1 LGQILGPAYRVQP
14 GDAKIVKTLDVVSIC
29 NALVDILVKATD
41 HDIKALGLNKGIMHL
56 VDDDRQKSVIDYFK
70 STETTKE
77 LGGSS
82 MNAIRTL
89 AELGAKTSFAGT
101 VGQDSFGEL
110 ISTRMKSLGIA
121 SHIRHAP
128 AHTGLCFILVT
139 PDGERT
145 MNTSL
150 GASCLYDDKIVPHD
164 DIKAAK
170 IFHFSGYQWANESQI
185 DAIKKALATAKQ
197 ARTLISFDLAD
208 PFVVRN
214 CRQEFIKVIEDYAD
228 IVFANRE
235 EAQLLYEST
244 PEVAANRI
252 ADAGAIAAVK
262 LGAEGAL
269 VAKGSE
275 RHAIKPVATRVIDT
289 TGAGDMFASGFL
301 YGVINDKPLQ
311 LCGSI
316 AATLASDVISRLGA
330 SVSKEGL
337 ARAKAL

>member
-1 LGQILGPAYRVQP
+1 M
-14 GDAKIVKTLDVVSIC
+14 KTLDVVSIC

-41 HDIKALGLNKGIMHL
+41 KDITTLGLNKGIMHL
-56 VDDDRQKSVIDYFK
+56 VDDARQQVVINHFA

-89 AELGAKTSFAGT
+89 AAMGAKTSFAGT
-101 VGQDSFGEL
+101 VGKDSFGDL
-110 ISTRMKSLGIA
+110 IASRMESLGIA
-121 SHIRHAP
+121 SHIHHAA
-128 AHTGLCFILVT
+128 AHTGICFILVT

-150 GASCLYDDKIVPHD
+150 GASCLYDESIVPEK
-164 DIKAAK
+164 DIAAAK
-170 IFHFSGYQWANESQI
+170 IFHFSGYQWANEVQI
-185 DAIKKALATAKQ
+185 KAIKKALKIAKD
-197 ARTLISFDLAD
+197 AGTLISFDLAD

-214 CRQEFIKVIEDYAD
+214 CREEFIKVIEEYAD

-235 EAQLLYEST
+235 EALLLYEST
-244 PEVAANRI
+244 PEVAANKI
-252 ADAGAIAAVK
+252 AEAGAIAAVK

-269 VAKGSE
+269 IAKGSE
-275 RHAIKPVATRVIDT
+275 RYVIKPVATNVIDT

-301 YGVINDKPLQ
+301 YGITKDKSLDVAGQ
-311 LCGSI
+311 I

-330 SVSKEGL
+330 SVSSEGL
-337 ARAKAL
+337 QKAKVL

>member
-1 LGQILGPAYRVQP
+1 M
-14 GDAKIVKTLDVVSIC
+14 KTLDVVSIC

-41 HDIKALGLNKGIMHL
+41 KDITTLGLNKGIMHL
-56 VDDDRQKSVIDYFK
+56 VDDERQQVVINHFK

-89 AELGAKTSFAGT
+89 AQLGAKTSFAGT
-101 VGQDSFGEL
+101 VGKDSYGEL
-110 ISTRMKSLGIA
+110 ISSRMKSLGIA
-121 SHIRHAP
+121 SHIQNAP

-170 IFHFSGYQWANESQI
+170 IFHFSGYQWANETQI
-185 DAIKKALATAKQ
+185 NAIKKALATAKE
-197 ARTLISFDLAD
+197 AGTLISFDLAD
-208 PFVVRN
+208 PFVVRG

-235 EAQLLYEST
+235 EAELLYEST
-244 PEVAANRI
+244 PEVAANKI
-252 ADAGAIAAVK
+252 AAAGAIAAVK

-269 VAKGSE
+269 IAKGSE
-275 RHAIKPVATRVIDT
+275 RYAIKPVATNVIDT

-301 YGVINDKPLQ
+301 YGITKGLSLEVSGK
-311 LCGSI
+311 I

-330 SVSKEGL
+330 SVSAEGL
-337 ARAKAL
+337 AKAKAL